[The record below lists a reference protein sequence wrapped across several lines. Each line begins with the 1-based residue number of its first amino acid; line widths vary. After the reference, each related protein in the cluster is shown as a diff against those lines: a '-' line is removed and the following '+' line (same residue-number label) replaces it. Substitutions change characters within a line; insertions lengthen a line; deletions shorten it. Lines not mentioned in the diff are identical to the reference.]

1 MLRPKEEERPLMP
14 DIPFPRLDR
23 RAFLKAALATTAATA
38 GLALASSRGG
48 SGALAQNTPVRI
60 VIAGAGA
67 AGLAVAAQLTRRLD
81 RAEITLIDDRITH
94 LYQPGFTLV
103 AAGLWNP
110 ERVQWAN
117 ANYVPSGVRWVRSHA
132 AEFDPETNRVVTQ
145 DGTAVPYDFLIVTTG
160 LDLRYDLIDGMEQG
174 LIGPDNRIGSV
185 YAGPE
190 AAFRTWQAMAKFR
203 EQGGDAVFTRPPGD
217 LKCAGAPL
225 KMTFVTDDRLRE
237 VGMRS
242 RARMTYAAHD
252 GTLFSV
258 KPVNEKVK
266 ELFAGR
272 DIEVAYSHVLESVE
286 PGRRIARFR
295 HGTETVEMRYDFLHV
310 VPPMRAAPPV
320 ADGPLSWKEGPFAAQ
335 GWLEVD
341 RATLQHR
348 RYPNIFGVGDVNG
361 VPRGKTAASVK
372 WQAPVV
378 AQNLIDTIAG
388 KQPSATYNGYTSC
401 PMITR
406 IGQAM
411 LVEFDYEGRLIPT
424 LPLIDP
430 LAESWAAWIVEEKA
444 LRPVYAAMLRGYG

>member
-1 MLRPKEEERPLMP
+1 MP
-14 DIPFPRLDR
+14 DIDFSRLDR
-23 RAFLKAALATTAATA
+23 RAFLRATLAATVAAA
-38 GLALASSRGG
+38 GLPLASSRA
-48 SGALAQNTPVRI
+48 STQALAQNTPARI
-60 VIAGAGA
+60 AIAGAGA
-67 AGLAVAAQLTRRLD
+67 AGLAVAAQLARRLD

-103 AAGLWNP
+103 AAGLWSP
-110 ERVQWAN
+110 DRVQWAN
-117 ANYVPSGVRWVRSHA
+117 ERYIPSRVRWVRSQV
-132 AEFDPETNRVVTQ
+132 AEFDPEANRVVAK
-145 DGTAVPYDFLIVTTG
+145 DGTAVPYDFLIVATG
-160 LDLRYDLIDGMEQG
+160 LDLRYDLIEGMEKG
-174 LIGPDNRIGSV
+174 LIGTEHRIGSV
-185 YAGPE
+185 YAGPDD
-190 AAFRTWQAMAKFR
+190 AFRTWQAMAHFR

-225 KMTFVTDDRLRE
+225 KMTFITDDRLRE
-237 VGMRS
+237 TGMRS
-242 RARMTYAAHD
+242 RARVTYAAHD

-272 DIEVAYSHVLESVE
+272 DIAVAYSHVLEAVD

-295 HGTETVEMRYDFLHV
+295 HGAESVEMRYDFLHV

-341 RATLQHR
+341 RDTLQHR

-372 WQAPVV
+372 WQAPVAV
-378 AQNLIDTIAG
+378 QNLIDTMAG
-388 KQPSATYNGYTSC
+388 KPPSAVYNGYTSC

-444 LRPVYAAMLRGYG
+444 LRPVYAAMLRGFG

>member
-1 MLRPKEEERPLMP
+1 MFRPKEEERPLMP
-14 DIPFPRLDR
+14 DTSFPRLDR

-38 GLALASSRGG
+38 GLALASSRGRTE
-48 SGALAQNTPVRI
+48 ALAQNTPARI

-103 AAGLWNP
+103 AAGLWSP

-117 ANYVPSGVRWVRSHA
+117 ANYVPSGVRWVRSRV

-190 AAFRTWQAMAKFR
+190 AALRTWQAMAKFR
-203 EQGGDAVFTRPPGD
+203 EQGGDAVFTRPLGD

-237 VGMRS
+237 TGMRS

-272 DIEVAYSHVLESVE
+272 GIEVAYSHVLESVE

-372 WQAPVV
+372 WQAPVAV
-378 AQNLIDTIAG
+378 QNLIDTIAG
-388 KQPSATYNGYTSC
+388 KAPSAAYNGYTSC

-411 LVEFDYEGRLIPT
+411 LVEFDYEGRLTPT

>member
-1 MLRPKEEERPLMP
+1 MP
-14 DIPFPRLDR
+14 DFDATGFNR
-23 RAFLKAALATTAATA
+23 RAFLRATLAATA
-38 GLALASSRGG
+38 GAALMTMPANRSQ
-48 SGALAQNTPVRI
+48 AIAQDRPARI
-60 VIAGAGA
+60 AIAGAGA
-67 AGLAVAAQLTRRLD
+67 AGLTVAALLSRRLG

-94 LYQPGFTLV
+94 LYQPGYTLV
-103 AAGLWNP
+103 AAGLWAP

-117 ANYVPSGVRWVRSHA
+117 GRYVPNGVRWVRSRV
-132 AEFDPETNRVVTQ
+132 AEFDPEANNVLTQ
-145 DGTAVPYDFLIVTTG
+145 DGTVVAYDFLIVATG
-160 LDLRYDLIDGMEQG
+160 LDLRYDLIEGMEPG
-174 LIGPDNRIGSV
+174 LIGTQHRIGSV
-185 YAGPE
+185 YAGPDG
-190 AAFRTWQAMAKFR
+190 AFRTWQALAQFR

-217 LKCAGAPL
+217 MKCAGAPL
-225 KMTFVTDDRLRE
+225 KMTFIADDRLRE
-237 VGMRS
+237 TGMRP
-242 RARMTYAAHD
+242 RTRLTYAAHD

-258 KPVNEKVK
+258 KPVNERVK

-272 DIEVAYSHVLESVE
+272 DIAVAYSHVLEAVD

-295 HGTETVEMRYDFLHV
+295 TGTETVEMRYDFLHV

-341 RATLQHR
+341 RDTLQHR

-372 WQAPVV
+372 WQAPVAV
-378 AQNLIDTIAG
+378 QNLIDIMAG
-388 KQPSATYNGYTSC
+388 KPPTARYNGYTSC

-411 LVEFDYEGRLIPT
+411 LIEFDYEGRLIPT

-430 LAESWAAWIVEEKA
+430 LAESWAAWLVEEKA
-444 LRPVYAAMLRGYG
+444 LRPVYAAMLRGFG

>member
-1 MLRPKEEERPLMP
+1 MP
-14 DIPFPRLDR
+14 DIDFLRLGR
-23 RAFLKAALATTAATA
+23 RAFLKAALATTAGA
-38 GLALASSRGG
+38 ALVAAPRGG
-48 SGALAQNTPVRI
+48 SEALAQDTAARI
-60 VIAGAGA
+60 AIAGAGA
-67 AGLAVAAQLTRRLD
+67 AGLAVAAQLARRLG

-103 AAGLWNP
+103 AAGLWGP
-110 ERVQWAN
+110 DRVQWAN
-117 ANYVPSGVRWVRSHA
+117 ERYIPSSVRWVRSQV
-132 AEFDPETNRVVTQ
+132 AEFDPDSNRVLAQ
-145 DGTAVPYDFLIVTTG
+145 DGTAVPYDFLIVATG
-160 LDLRYDLIDGMEQG
+160 LDLRYDLIEGMEPG

-185 YAGPE
+185 YAGPDG
-190 AAFRTWQAMAKFR
+190 AFRTWQAMARFR

-217 LKCAGAPL
+217 IKCAGAPL
-225 KMTFVTDDRLRE
+225 KMVFVTDDRMRE
-237 VGMRS
+237 AGMRS
-242 RARMTYAAHD
+242 RAQVTYGAHD

-272 DIEVAYSHVLESVE
+272 DIQVAYSHVLESLE

-295 HGTETVEMRYDFLHV
+295 HGAEKVEMHYDFLHV

-372 WQAPVV
+372 WQAPVAV
-378 AQNLIDTIAG
+378 QNLIDTMAG
-388 KQPSATYNGYTSC
+388 KPPSASYNGYTSC
-401 PMITR
+401 PMITK

-411 LVEFDYEGRLIPT
+411 LIEFDYEGRLIPT

-444 LRPVYAAMLRGYG
+444 LRPVYAAMLRGFG

>member
-1 MLRPKEEERPLMP
+1 MP
-14 DIPFPRLDR
+14 DFSDPGLNR
-23 RAFLKAALATTAATA
+23 RAFLKATLAATA
-38 GLALASSRGG
+38 GSALMAAPLGRPSQ
-48 SGALAQNTPVRI
+48 AIAQDKAVRI
-60 VIAGAGA
+60 AIAGAGA
-67 AGLAVAAQLTRRLD
+67 AGLAVAAQLSRRLN
-81 RAEITLIDDRITH
+81 RAEITLIDDRVTH

-103 AAGLWNP
+103 AAGLWGP

-117 ANYVPSGVRWVRSHA
+117 ADYMPSRVRWVRARVA
-132 AEFDPETNRVVTQ
+132 AFDPETNRVLAE
-145 DGTAVPYDFLIVTTG
+145 DGTAVPYDFLIVATG
-160 LDLRYDLIDGMEQG
+160 LDLRYDLIEGMEPG
-174 LIGPDNRIGSV
+174 LIGTEHRIGSV
-185 YAGPE
+185 YAGPDG
-190 AAFRTWQAMAKFR
+190 ALHTWQAMAQFR

-217 LKCAGAPL
+217 MKCAGAPL
-225 KMTFVTDDRLRE
+225 KMTFLTDDRLRE
-237 VGMRS
+237 AGMRS
-242 RARMTYAAHD
+242 RAQVTYAAHD

-272 DIEVAYSHVLESVE
+272 DIAVAYSHVLEAVD

-295 HGTETVEMRYDFLHV
+295 HGAESVEMRYDFLHV

-341 RATLQHR
+341 RDTLQHR

-372 WQAPVV
+372 WQAPVAV
-378 AQNLIDTIAG
+378 QNLIDTMAG
-388 KQPSATYNGYTSC
+388 KPPSARYNGYTSC

-406 IGQAM
+406 VGQAM
-411 LVEFDYEGRLIPT
+411 LIEFDYEGRLIPT

-430 LAESWAAWIVEEKA
+430 LAESWAAWMVEEKA
-444 LRPVYAAMLRGYG
+444 LRPVYAAMLRGFG